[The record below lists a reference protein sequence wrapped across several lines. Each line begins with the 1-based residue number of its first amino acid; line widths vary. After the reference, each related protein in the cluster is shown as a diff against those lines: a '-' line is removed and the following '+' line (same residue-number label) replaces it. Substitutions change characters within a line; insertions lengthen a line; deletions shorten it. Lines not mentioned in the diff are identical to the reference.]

1 MADRTQFDQALSYL
15 KVCPT
20 ASQMDLLERYVAFL
34 REWNRKINLVSRRE
48 TEHLWLRHVLPSI
61 APLSQI
67 DIGEG
72 ISLLD
77 VGSGG
82 GFPAIPLKILRPDLQ
97 IVMVESIG
105 KKARFLNET
114 IRHLGLNN
122 TSVYRQ
128 RLEDLR
134 SNGQFTGRFQWL
146 TARAVAGI
154 PRLLEWGVPFLQE
167 GGKLLL
173 WKGTTDIPELEFSC
187 QKYLV
192 KPKIYYP
199 PPELR
204 ENIEKME
211 NSCWFLIPF

>member
-1 MADRTQFDQALSYL
+1 MADRTQFDRALSYL
-15 KVCPT
+15 KVRPT
-20 ASQMDLLERYVAFL
+20 AAQTQLLERYVAFL

-48 TEHLWLRHVLPSI
+48 TDYLWTRHVLPSI
-61 APLSQI
+61 APLAQI
-67 DIGEG
+67 DIGEE

-97 IVMVESIG
+97 IVMVESVG
-105 KKARFLNET
+105 KKARFLNEAV
-114 IRHLGLNN
+114 RHLGLNN
-122 TSVYRQ
+122 TFVYRQ
-128 RLEDLR
+128 RLEEMS
-134 SNGQFTGRFQWL
+134 SNSQFAGRFQWL

-154 PRLLEWGVPFLQE
+154 PRLLEWGAPFLQK
-167 GGKLLL
+167 GGKMLL
-173 WKGTTDIPELEFSC
+173 WKGTADIPELESAC
-187 QKYLV
+187 RKYSV

-204 ENIEKME
+204 EMLEKMK